1 LASFGSSVPADL
13 KAKIT
18 AEQTALKQPGASVFA
33 GPIYCQDG
41 TVLVL
46 AGQTMTYDQ
55 VNSIRCLVKGVV
67 GTLPRS

>member
-1 LASFGSSVPADL
+1 
-13 KAKIT
+13 
-18 AEQTALKQPGASVFA
+18 VFA

-55 VNSIRCLVKGVV
+55 VNRIRCLVKGVV